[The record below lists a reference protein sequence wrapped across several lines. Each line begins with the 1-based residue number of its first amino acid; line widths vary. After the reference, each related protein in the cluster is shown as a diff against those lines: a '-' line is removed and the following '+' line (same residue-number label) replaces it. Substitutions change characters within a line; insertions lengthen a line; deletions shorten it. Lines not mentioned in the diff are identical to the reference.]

1 MAELEWSVVQIKTL
15 EQLTLLAST
24 FRALELIEQLQGLTW
39 ASHSAIGKPTYPLG
53 YVDESIFLKQASF
66 CPNSC
71 LQMPHIDLL
80 IPHYKMSI
88 YCVFKEMNV
97 GIQSLAFSLYFV

>member
-15 EQLTLLAST
+15 EQLTLLANT

-39 ASHSAIGKPTYPLG
+39 ASHLAIGKPTYPLG
-53 YVDESIFLKQASF
+53 YVDESVFLKQASF
-66 CPNSC
+66 LPKLMF
-71 LQMPHIDLL
+71 LQMPHRFSATF
-80 IPHYKMSI
+80 KMSI
-88 YCVFKEMNV
+88 YGVFKEMNV